1 MVLRLSD
8 CSDGL
13 VGDDRMDW
21 YSIHFHK
28 RMEGGMDEDND
39 QLLYTVHK
47 LQKIQYTKYKDKR
60 RNVIYS
66 NII

>member
-21 YSIHFHK
+21 YSNYTFSK
-28 RMEGGMDEDND
+28 RMEGSTDEDNK
-39 QLLYTVHK
+39 QLLYTVDK
-47 LQKIQYTKYKDKR
+47 LAKNT
-60 RNVIYS
+60 VH
-66 NII
+66 